1 MDARRDL
8 LAVLKDKSLGWYRRS
23 ISLVMNEGLVCNQ
36 CQDSLVMIGSIH
48 Y

>member
-23 ISLVMNEGLVCNQ
+23 ISLLMNEGLVSNQ
-36 CQDSLVMIGSIH
+36 CKDSLVMNGAIH